1 MLPKEVKSMSK
12 QRKMTEK
19 EKKERAKI
27 RKQLREDGL
36 LPPKKKPMN
45 RKKFI
50 DEARK
55 RDLRLKLA
63 KLQRLEQAMA
73 ATEKL

>member
-1 MLPKEVKSMSK
+1 MLPKEVISMSK

-36 LPPKKKPMN
+36 LPPKKS
-45 RKKFI
+45 R
-50 DEARK
+50 
-55 RDLRLKLA
+55 
-63 KLQRLEQAMA
+63 
-73 ATEKL
+73 